1 MHVVTKLGLTAAAS
15 ALPLLSHAQLTD
27 VLQDTESVKQTF
39 AVYDIRADDAA
50 RAKLQELIASAVKVY
65 ATKNKVND
73 EFMPVATPPGTV
85 PQMELRKISSRGL
98 NAHEPRCD
106 NALFSIDG
114 TNDSYGKYGE
124 MSRVM
129 ACLFR
134 YEQGYRL
141 NYYGL
146 YYRMTTSS
154 SVQGLGAM
162 LGRAITGAVGLG
174 DSSKFIVTTMDDFQ
188 KRIREA
194 GYDIKLVR
202 LAPALEGKTV
212 EADPA
217 AGLQPLT
224 ATAVAAPAPTPARP
238 PAPVAPPVAAH
249 SGKSIGESLDLSIVG
264 ARKELSSMGMKFY
277 DQDAF
282 VAAAKRNDFI
292 TFRLFLAAGG
302 ISPSGPDSQGVSALS
317 VAKGQEM
324 QFFLNAFIQAEKA
337 GDYPPKVAN

>member
-1 MHVVTKLGLTAAAS
+1 MRLAFKLAAPAAALTWSLS
-15 ALPLLSHAQLTD
+15 AQAQLTD
-27 VLQDTESVKQTF
+27 FLQDTESVKQTF
-39 AVYDIRADDAA
+39 AVYDIQADDAA
-50 RAKLQELIASAVKVY
+50 LPKLREMVMSAVKVY
-65 ATKNKVND
+65 ATKNKIND
-73 EFMPVATPPGTV
+73 EFAPLATPKGTL

-98 NAHEPRCD
+98 NAHEPKCD

-134 YEQGYRL
+134 YENGYRL

-174 DSSKFIVTTMDDFQ
+174 DSSKFIVTTMDDFH
-188 KRIREA
+188 KRIQDA
-194 GYDIKLVR
+194 GYPIKLVR
-202 LAPALEGKTV
+202 LMPAIEGKLV

-217 AGLQPLT
+217 AQLQP
-224 ATAVAAPAPTPARP
+224 AKVVAVAVAAQPAA
-238 PAPVAPPVAAH
+238 PAPVAPAGP
-249 SGKSIGESLDLSIVG
+249 SGKSIGESLDLSFIG
-264 ARKELSSMGMKFY
+264 ARKELTAMGFKFY

-292 TFRLFLAAGG
+292 TFRLFLAAAG
-302 ISPSGPDSQGVSALS
+302 ISPSAPDSQGVTAAS

-324 QFFLNAFIQAEKA
+324 LFFLNAFTQAEKE
-337 GDYPPKVAN
+337 GSYPPKVAN